1 MRFLLPLLLF
11 LPAIL
16 RSQATFDSLT
26 LIDSR
31 IVYFDFG
38 KYELRPAADSILRE
52 VSETFR
58 KNAALKVH
66 LTAHTDAIGQDENNQ
81 TLSRNRAESVHTALQ
96 QLGVPDSVLVI
107 ESFGESIPVADND
120 DEAGRQLN
128 RRVTIDLYN
137 ARKMRYLEGQIRDEE
152 TGEGLEADVVLHG
165 QGFRDSIHTD
175 TIGKFRHPVP
185 DDQVIGVDVFAKDH
199 FFETKMFKV
208 RQGMMLDMILP
219 SAREGKMADISNL
232 YFVGN
237 QAVLL
242 AKSEPELGKVLR
254 FMEVNPTLK
263 IEIAGHINR
272 PNSPPVPKDSW
283 NWRLS
288 EARAKVVYD
297 FLIENNIDSARIS
310 FQGYGNTEMRYPY
323 ATSERE
329 QALNRRVEIRVL
341 GREDE

>member
-11 LPAIL
+11 LPGIL

-26 LIDSR
+26 LLDSR

-38 KYELRPAADSILRE
+38 KYDLRPESDSVLQE
-52 VSETFR
+52 VANVFR
-58 KNAALKVH
+58 KNKALKVH
-66 LTAHTDAIGQDENNQ
+66 LTAHTDAIGQDESNQ
-81 TLSRNRAESVHTALQ
+81 ELSRNRAESVHAALLD
-96 QLGVPDSVLVI
+96 LGFPDSILVI

-120 DEAGRQLN
+120 NERGRQLN

-137 ARKMRYLEGQIRDEE
+137 AKRMRFLEGQVRDEVS
-152 TGEGLEADVVLHG
+152 GEGIQADVVLHG
-165 QGFRDSIHTD
+165 PGFRDSIRTD
-175 TIGKFRHPVP
+175 TSGKFRHPVP
-185 DDQVIGVDVFAKDH
+185 DNQVIGVDVFAKDH

-208 RQGMMLDMILP
+208 QQGAMVDMVLP
-219 SAREGKMADISNL
+219 SAKEGEIADISNL

-242 AKSEPELGKVLR
+242 PKSEPELSKVLR
-254 FMEVNPTLK
+254 FMQVNPHLK

-297 FLIENNIDSARIS
+297 YLFQNNIDSSRIS
-310 FQGYGNTEMRYPY
+310 YQGYGNTEMRYPY
-323 ATSERE
+323 ARSERE

-341 GREDE
+341 GQENE